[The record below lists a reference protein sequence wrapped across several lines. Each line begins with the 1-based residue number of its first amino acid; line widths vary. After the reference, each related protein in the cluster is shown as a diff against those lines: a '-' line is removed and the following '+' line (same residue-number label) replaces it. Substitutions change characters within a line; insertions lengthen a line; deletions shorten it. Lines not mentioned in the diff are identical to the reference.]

1 MTESLKENEIVREN
15 EIAKENSQKEKT
27 NKLNGRS
34 KTGFRHTKTRNISR
48 NKIVENNYEN
58 IKKEVGETRKDTI
71 VG

>member
-34 KTGFRHTKTRNISR
+34 KTGFRHTKTRNIS
-48 NKIVENNYEN
+48 ILEL
-58 IKKEVGETRKDTI
+58 
-71 VG
+71 